1 VPTERADSPT
11 DLPRRS
17 LGSTLKRTWSEFRE
31 DALPD
36 WAAALTYYGVLAM
49 FPALLVLV
57 SLVGLLGEDATQALL
72 DNVAALA
79 PGPAREIVTG
89 AIENLQSNRGAAG
102 IAFVAGLA
110 GALWS
115 ASGYVGA
122 FMRASNSVW
131 DVEEGRPV
139 WKTLPLRVGVTLAA
153 MLVLS
158 LGLLA
163 VVISGPLAER
173 VGDVIGAGDTAVAV
187 WNVAKWP
194 AIVLL
199 LSLLLAL
206 LYYAAPNVRHPGI
219 RWISPG
225 SVLAV
230 LLWLAASGLFALYVS
245 NFGSYNATYGA
256 LAGVI
261 IFLVWLWISNIAIL
275 LGAELNSELEREREI
290 RAGAPAEREPFL
302 PPRDAPA
309 AR

>member
-1 VPTERADSPT
+1 VATERADSPT

-57 SLVGLLGEDATQALL
+57 SIVGLLGEDATEALL

-79 PGPAREIVTG
+79 PGPARDIVTG

-131 DVEEGRPV
+131 DVDEGRPV
-139 WKTLPLRVGVTLAA
+139 WKTIPLRVGVTLAA

-163 VVISGPLAER
+163 VVVSGPLAER
-173 VGDVIGAGDTAVAV
+173 VGDVIGAGDTAVAA

-194 AIVLL
+194 VIVLL

-261 IFLVWLWISNIAIL
+261 VFLVWLWISNIAIL
-275 LGAELNSELEREREI
+275 LGAELNAELEREREI

>member
-102 IAFVAGLA
+102 IAFVVGLA

-187 WNVAKWP
+187 WNLAKWP

-230 LLWLAASGLFALYVS
+230 LLWLAASGLFALFVS